1 MMQSFDFATSGH
13 IHFGRGSLARLVDYL
28 KVETS
33 PLLLLT
39 GQHNAVDNPILPMIR
54 AGNLDLH
61 QVTILG
67 EPDSDIID
75 QEAEKAREV
84 GVKAVISFGG
94 GSVLDAGKTIAML
107 ISNGGNALDY
117 AEIVGKGKKITIPS
131 LPHFAI
137 PTTAGT
143 GSEVTKNAV
152 IIFKEKKVKA
162 SIRSPLMIPQVA
174 IVDPESMRTV
184 PPAITAST
192 GMDALTQ
199 VLESFLSSRSTIL
212 VDSLCEK
219 AIPMAFESLV
229 KVFENGNDLDARE
242 EMAYVSLIGGVS
254 LANAGLGAVHGF
266 AAAIGGIYAVPHGS
280 ICACFLPVVFEANYQ
295 ILMKK
300 NPNHPA
306 INKCRQIARYAGI
319 KNGDVSKL
327 IEKLYNLRFDLNI
340 PGMRKFGIN
349 RSMAGEIAESTA
361 RTSSMKGNPT
371 DLSFDQLV
379 EIFIK
384 CV

>member
-1 MMQSFDFATSGH
+1 MQSFDFATSGH
-13 IHFGRGSLARLVDYL
+13 IHFGRGSLSRLVDYL
-28 KVETS
+28 GVDTS
-33 PLLLLT
+33 PVLLLT
-39 GQHNAVDNPILPMIR
+39 GKHNAVDNPILPIIHAR
-54 AGNLDLH
+54 TIDLH
-61 QVTILG
+61 QAVISG

-75 QEAEKAREV
+75 QEAKKAREA

-94 GSVLDAGKTIAML
+94 GSVLDSGKAIAML
-107 ISNGGNALDY
+107 ISNGGNCLDY
-117 AEIVGKGKKITIPS
+117 AEIVGKGKKITQPS
-131 LPHFAI
+131 VPHFAL

-152 IIFKEKKVKA
+152 IIFKDKKVKA

-174 IVDPESMRTV
+174 IVDPEWMRTV
-184 PPAITAST
+184 PPEVTAST

-199 VLESFLSSRSTIL
+199 VLESYLSSKSTIL

-229 KVFENGNDLDARE
+229 KVYENGTDLDARE
-242 EMAYVSLIGGVS
+242 DMAYVSLIGGVS

-266 AAAIGGIYAVPHGS
+266 AAAIGGIYPIPHGS
-280 ICACFLPVVFEANYQ
+280 ICACFLPVVFEANFQ
-295 ILMKK
+295 ALMKK

-306 INKCRQIARYAGI
+306 IAKCKQIARYSGI

-327 IEKLYNLRFDLNI
+327 IDKLYNLRFDLNI
-340 PGMRKFGIN
+340 PGMKKFGIN

-361 RTSSMKGNPT
+361 KTSSMKGNPI

>member
-1 MMQSFDFATSGH
+1 MLSFDFATSGH
-13 IHFGRGSLARLVDYL
+13 IHFGRGSLARLADYL
-28 KVETS
+28 GADTS
-33 PLLLLT
+33 PILLLT
-39 GQHNAVDNPILPMIR
+39 GQHNAVDNPILPLINGR
-54 AGNLDLH
+54 SIPLH
-61 QVTILG
+61 QAIIVG
-67 EPDSDIID
+67 EPDSNVID
-75 QEAEKAREV
+75 QEAEKARV
-84 GVKAVISFGG
+84 AGIKAVISFGG
-94 GSVLDAGKTIAML
+94 GSVLDAGKAIAML
-107 ISNGGNALDY
+107 ITNGGVSLDY
-117 AEIVGKGKKITIPS
+117 AEIVGKGKNITIPS
-131 LPHFAI
+131 LPNFAI

-174 IVDPESMRTV
+174 IVDPETMRSV
-184 PPAITAST
+184 PPEITAST

-199 VLESFLSSRSTIL
+199 VLESYLSSRSTIL
-212 VDSLCEK
+212 VDSMCEK
-219 AIPMAFESLV
+219 AIPMAFKSLA
-229 KVFENGNDLDARE
+229 KVYENGNDLDARE

-266 AAAIGGIYAVPHGS
+266 AAAIGGMYSIPHGS

-295 ILMKK
+295 ALMKK

-306 INKCRQIARYAGI
+306 INKCRQIAMYSGI
-319 KNGDVSKL
+319 KNGDVSEL

-349 RSMAGEIAESTA
+349 RSMAGDIAESTA
-361 RTSSMKGNPT
+361 RTSSMKGNPI

-379 EIFIK
+379 QILIK